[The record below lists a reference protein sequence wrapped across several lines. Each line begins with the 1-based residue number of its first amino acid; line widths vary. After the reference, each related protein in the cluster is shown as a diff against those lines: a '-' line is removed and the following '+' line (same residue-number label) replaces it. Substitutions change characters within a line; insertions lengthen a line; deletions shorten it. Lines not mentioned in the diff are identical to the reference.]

1 MNLAVGSQLGR
12 YEVDGFI
19 AKGGMGEVYRAR
31 DTQLN
36 REVALKVL
44 APEVTTD
51 PEHLGRFTR
60 EAQTTA
66 LLNHPNIVAVYD
78 IGSHHGVPFV
88 VSELLHGKTLRKRMN
103 DGALP
108 VSVAVGYALEIAHGL
123 VAAHQVGIV
132 HRDLKPANIYITEDE
147 RVKILDFGLAK
158 SRNEERGLLPESSS
172 ISTRPGTLLGT
183 VGYMSPEQVRG
194 LPADHRSDIF
204 SLGVILYE
212 MIAGVALF
220 YADSPVE
227 TLHAI
232 LKDDRPVF
240 HPRDTRA
247 PVELQHVIR
256 HCLEKEPAAR
266 FQTARDLAFTLDLC
280 LHRAKRHALR
290 SARRATLKSPK
301 RAAKAPSKRGLL
313 AALFGLF

>member
-44 APEVTTD
+44 APGVTTD
-51 PEHLGRFTR
+51 AEHLGRFTR

-88 VSELLHGKTLRKRMN
+88 VSELLHGKTLRIRMN

-108 VSVAVGYALEIAHGL
+108 VSLAVGYALEIARGL
-123 VAAHQVGIV
+123 VAAHQVGVV
-132 HRDLKPANIYITEDE
+132 HRDLKPANIFITEDD

-158 SRNEERGLLPESSS
+158 SRNEDRGLLSESSS

-183 VGYMSPEQVRG
+183 LGYMSPEQVRG
-194 LPADHRSDIF
+194 VPADHRSDIF

-212 MIAGVALF
+212 MIAGVSLF
-220 YADSPVE
+220 HGDSAVE

-240 HPRDTRA
+240 HPRDKRA
-247 PVELQHVIR
+247 PLELQHVIR
-256 HCLEKEPAAR
+256 HCLEKHPDAR
-266 FQTARDLAFTLDLC
+266 FQSARDLAFTLELC
-280 LHRAKRHALR
+280 LHSARRHALR
-290 SARRATLKSPK
+290 SARRATLKLPK

-313 AALFGLF
+313 AAIFG